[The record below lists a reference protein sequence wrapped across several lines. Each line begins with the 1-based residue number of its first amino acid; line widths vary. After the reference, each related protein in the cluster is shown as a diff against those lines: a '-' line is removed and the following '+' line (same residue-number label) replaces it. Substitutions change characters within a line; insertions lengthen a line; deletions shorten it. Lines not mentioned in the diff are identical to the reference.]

1 MMNKSMRLES
11 SVLSVAIAS
20 LFAVSLPV
28 IAQDAEKSGD
38 WGKPSGIP
46 WGPVVAY
53 PEVDLTF
60 KRNDNIYS
68 QPSTMANGT
77 AGNVKSSNISVLA
90 PKIKL
95 EAKTGP
101 HTFDASYKVERGWF
115 SGASV
120 ENYTDHVLNAN
131 AQWVF
136 SGRTGLK
143 LAAAYQKMHE
153 DRGSDPNT
161 APHTAPD
168 EYTQSSVSGKFG
180 YGAEGAQ
187 GRMELD
193 AGLTNKRYDNFRTTN
208 AGLAD
213 NEKRDRDDSVIG
225 ATFYWRVAPKT
236 QLLFQAT
243 QTKYDYKLGAA
254 GWAALNPASTTLD
267 STDRSYLVGVTW
279 EAAAKTT
286 GIFKIGSVRKDF
298 ESSSRKD
305 FTGASWDGTVKWSP
319 LTYSNFDF
327 NTGRSTGEAT
337 TGNASLDTKYGISW
351 NHVWNS
357 RLSSV
362 ASYSNLKNAYQHE
375 DNALLKQVDTT
386 NTIGLKLNYQW
397 MRTVKIGAGYDRTD
411 KTSNSANSAYKRNLY
426 SVFLNAAI

>member
-60 KRNDNIYS
+60 KSNDNIYS
-68 QPSTMANGT
+68 GSATTATTQRKSANIT
-77 AGNVKSSNISVLA
+77 VLA

-101 HTFDASYKVERGWF
+101 HTFDATYRVEHGSY
-115 SGASV
+115 SGVSSA
-120 ENYTDHVLNAN
+120 NYTDQGITAN
-131 AQWVF
+131 AAWVF
-136 SGRTGLK
+136 SGRSGLK
-143 LAAAYQKMHE
+143 L
-153 DRGSDPNT
+153 T
-161 APHTAPD
+161 ADYLQGHDDQGATPSTTPGALHTTPD
-168 EYTQSSVSGKFG
+168 KYRQSSFKGVAG

-187 GRMELD
+187 GRIEFD
-193 AGLTNKRYDNFRTTN
+193 AGYINKRYDNFRFDATGVPDN
-208 AGLAD
+208 A
-213 NEKRDRDDSVIG
+213 KRDRDDTNLG
-225 ATFYWRVAPKT
+225 ATFYWRIMPKT

-243 QTKYDYKLGAA
+243 QTRYDYKQASVT
-254 GWAALNPASTTLD
+254 PATATSWKELD
-267 STDRSYLVGVTW
+267 STDRKYLVGVTW

-286 GIFKIGSVRKDF
+286 GIFKVGSMKKDF
-298 ESSSRKD
+298 ADSSLRD
-305 FTGASWDGTVKWSP
+305 FSGGSWDGTVKWSP

-327 NTGRSTGEAT
+327 STGRSTGEAT
-337 TGNASLDTKYGISW
+337 VGNASIDSRYGVTW

-362 ASYSNLKNAYQHE
+362 ASFNSTKTDYQYNAGVAAQQS
-375 DNALLKQVDTT
+375 DKTNAL
-386 NTIGLKLNYQW
+386 GLKVNYQW
-397 MRTVKIGAGYDRTD
+397 MRTVKVGAAYDRTD
-411 KTSNSANSAYKRNLY
+411 KTSNTASAEYKRNIY
-426 SVFLNAAI
+426 SIFLNAAI